1 MPGPLNVSKHHDIRL
16 NLKLAGMFFGKRGFF
31 GSPRVDVNETT
42 ATGVLLSQNLEGQMM
57 DTAVLNGGSQE
68 VVDARPFLANDDEWK
83 DRIPKHG
90 RTRIQRII
98 RWIVA
103 RYKLLRL
110 MRNPDLSWRIR
121 WDMLLLGRELIST
134 ELSEINEHETRKR
147 LDDFHKGRSR
157 YGEKLLIETLARM
170 GYCNRVVNEAN
181 GRRSEERRVGK
192 ECDR

>member
-1 MPGPLNVSKHHDIRL
+1 MPGPLNVSKRHDIRL

-31 GSPRVDVNETT
+31 GSPRVD
-42 ATGVLLSQNLEGQMM
+42 
-57 DTAVLNGGSQE
+57 TAVMNDTSLT
-68 VVDARPFLANDDEWK
+68 VVDDRPFIANLDEWK

-103 RYKLLRL
+103 RYKLIRL
-110 MRNPDLSWRIR
+110 MRNPDLSWRVR

-170 GYCNRVVNEAN
+170 GYCNRVVNDTN
-181 GRRSEERRVGK
+181 GK
-192 ECDR
+192 EVIKNNCRVQPDCLPLSC